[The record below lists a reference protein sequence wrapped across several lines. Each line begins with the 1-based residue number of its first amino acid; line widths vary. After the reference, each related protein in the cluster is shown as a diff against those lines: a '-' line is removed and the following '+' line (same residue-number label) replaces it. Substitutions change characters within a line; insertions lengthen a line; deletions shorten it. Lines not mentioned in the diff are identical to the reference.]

1 MNPIFLKEH
10 YDYFIYTL
18 ADLQEL
24 QTRIN
29 NGTESLGTRF
39 LGGTTGYAGKK
50 FKLMKDIDM
59 NNPAWT
65 GIGTWTG
72 TQGTSKYFAGTFD
85 GGGHKL
91 TNFSTVNNTSNKN
104 TSGLF
109 IHLYNATVRNLEIIG
124 SYTITANTMI
134 SLFSHLFGVNH
145 ISQII
150 TNIDVTGINHIGGV
164 LEVLLSST
172 LYISDYYNFGNFYTN
187 SANIASGII
196 INNFATC
203 YINKCANFGTCKSAS
218 GGAVGVLF
226 SSRTNSTTTIT
237 NCLNAGEIIVNS
249 GTNFRAGIWAGRL
262 DAGASITVSKCYNFG
277 SIAMISTNS
286 GQISGTNPTTY
297 SSNFYDS
304 TKYSGAYGVYNGVA
318 KTTAELTDGSNLFS
332 DTANW
337 VYEAGYYPRLN
348 NWLKYDSRVLTALAV

>member
-65 GIGTWTG
+65 GIGTWKG
-72 TQGTSKYFAGTFD
+72 TQGTSKYFAGVFD

-91 TNFSTVNNTSNKN
+91 TNFSTVNNTSNSN
-104 TSGLF
+104 ISGLF

-124 SYTITANTMI
+124 SYTITANTQI
-134 SLFSHLFGVNH
+134 CPFGFLFGVNH
-145 ISQII
+145 IYQII
-150 TNIDVTGINHIGGV
+150 TDIDVTGINYVGGILAV
-164 LEVLLSST
+164 QTSST
-172 LYISDYYNFGNFYTN
+172 LYVSDYYNFGTLNTN
-187 SANIASGII
+187 GNSASGIVV
-196 INNFATC
+196 NNFATC
-203 YINKCANFGTCKSAS
+203 YINKCANFGNIKGGVYS
-218 GGAVGVLF
+218 GGILF
-226 SSRTNSTTTIT
+226 GARTNSTTTIT
-237 NCLNAGEIIVNS
+237 NCLNAGEITVTS
-249 GTNFRAGIWAGRL
+249 GTNFRAGIWSGFINT
-262 DAGASITVSKCYNFG
+262 GASIAVSKCYNFG
-277 SIAMISTNS
+277 SVSMISTNS

-304 TKYSGAYGVYNGVA
+304 TKYSGAYGYYNGVA

-337 VYEAGYYPRLN
+337 VYENGYYPRVN